1 MRSRPF
7 SPSLPRQEAEETTE
21 PSDEEGSLQ
30 RQEIQPHM
38 EVPVAT
44 LNLEAVI
51 IKTSRERIGML
62 GFHTQTIVGLK
73 RRRKLTTHAQN
84 DYSMNNYPPENK
96 TPKDGEFSSKPQSLC
111 DSQLKKQKK
120 CPEWR

>member
-1 MRSRPF
+1 MDSDSTTSEGLILHWGRKALSQGKTVFTETGEHQWEISPCMRSRPF
-7 SPSLPRQEAEETTE
+7 SPSLPRQEAKETTE

-62 GFHTQTIVGLK
+62 GFHTQ
-73 RRRKLTTHAQN
+73 
-84 DYSMNNYPPENK
+84 SNYCW
-96 TPKDGEFSSKPQSLC
+96 T
-111 DSQLKKQKK
+111 
-120 CPEWR
+120 

>member
-1 MRSRPF
+1 MGDEPVYAIKAIL
-7 SPSLPRQEAEETTE
+7 PSLPRQEAKETTE

-62 GFHTQTIVGLK
+62 GFHTQ
-73 RRRKLTTHAQN
+73 
-84 DYSMNNYPPENK
+84 SNYCW
-96 TPKDGEFSSKPQSLC
+96 T
-111 DSQLKKQKK
+111 
-120 CPEWR
+120 